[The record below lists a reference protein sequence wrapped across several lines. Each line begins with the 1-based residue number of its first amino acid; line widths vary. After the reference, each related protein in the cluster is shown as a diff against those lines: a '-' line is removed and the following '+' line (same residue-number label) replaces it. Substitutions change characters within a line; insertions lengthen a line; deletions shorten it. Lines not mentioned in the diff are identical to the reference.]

1 MSPTA
6 TLAVSDGVGTI
17 TLANPPVNALH
28 PDGEENGGGGGR
40 PHGAGENGRAGSH
53 QEALSAPACAGSKE
67 EKRIL

>member
-28 PDGEENGGGGGR
+28 PDGEENGGGGGAGRTARAKTAARGRTKR
-40 PHGAGENGRAGSH
+40 P
-53 QEALSAPACAGSKE
+53 
-67 EKRIL
+67 